1 MNRLIRL
8 GIRQGWRRGILE
20 GRRTWLVL
28 GAVALSARALQRLA
42 GRSEDVVYRE
52 ELGAGSGLLITNL
65 REDRGGNGASLHP
78 ASDRLKG

>member
-20 GRRTWLVL
+20 GRRTWLIL
-28 GAVALSARALQRLA
+28 GAMAVAARTLQRLG

-52 ELGAGSGLLITNL
+52 ELGAGSSLVIAHL
-65 REDRGGNGASLHP
+65 REDRGGNGA
-78 ASDRLKG
+78 A

>member
-8 GIRQGWRRGILE
+8 GLRQGWRRGVLE

-28 GAVALSARALQRLA
+28 GAVALSARAMQRLG

-52 ELGAGSGLLITNL
+52 KLGPGASLLISHL
-65 REDRGGNGASLHP
+65 REDRESAGTP
-78 ASDRLKG
+78 SDTITG